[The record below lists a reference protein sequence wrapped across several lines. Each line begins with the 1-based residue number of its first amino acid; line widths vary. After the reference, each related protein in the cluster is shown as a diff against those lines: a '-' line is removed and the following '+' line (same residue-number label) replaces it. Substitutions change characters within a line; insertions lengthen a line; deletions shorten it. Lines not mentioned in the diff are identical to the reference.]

1 MFFHLRYECVLLGLK
16 CTEKFIGCLRN
27 FYFNDKSVFYALH
40 SGDSTARYYS
50 MFAVEYGCDL
60 TNVIPMTFPLPES
73 KLVLTMPSN
82 TKLQLSLEFKTVQD
96 SCILASGEIKT
107 KRGIGV
113 WEVRNIFIY
122 SVVL

>member
-1 MFFHLRYECVLLGLK
+1 MY
-16 CTEKFIGCLRN
+16 
-27 FYFNDKSVFYALH
+27 

-50 MFAVEYGCDL
+50 MFGVEYGCDL

-73 KLVLTMPSN
+73 KLVLTMRSN

-113 WEVRNIFIY
+113 WEVRILIFCQNFSKISILKYINYNTVEIRLFQRKFVRFSKNIF
-122 SVVL
+122 